1 MNDLYEF
8 DKGFN
13 KKIIGVDEA
22 GRGPLAGPVVAVA
35 VVINDYVE
43 EFQEINDS
51 KKLSEKK
58 REKLFDLIL
67 TNCSVGVGI
76 ANEKEIDEINILNAT
91 FLSMRRALEDLE
103 VELENDL
110 DLFKVLV
117 DGNHLIREYEKD
129 QECIIKGDGKSLA
142 IASASIIAKVT
153 RDRIMLEYDKLYPD
167 YSFAKH
173 KGYGTKEHR
182 EAILKHGYCNGHR
195 QSFLKKILM
204 K

>member
-8 DKGFN
+8 DKGYN

-76 ANEKEIDEINILNAT
+76 SNEKEIDEINILNAT